1 MGLRLGA
8 RVLVVGWVI
17 AVSAA
22 CRAAPLPAD
31 LTLRDGD
38 IVFQHSRSAQSKA
51 VALATRSEWTHMG
64 LVWIKDGEPWVLE
77 AIQPVKLTPLAD
89 WAARGIR
96 GRLVIKR
103 LREAERLLTP
113 ASVARLHE
121 LGAAWLGRP
130 YDPLFQWDDDRLYCS
145 ELVYKL
151 LDRAAG
157 VQVGELRKAKDFN
170 LASPDVQ
177 RLMAK
182 RFGRPGARLNP
193 EETVVSPQQIFEDP
207 KLVTVFEN

>member
-1 MGLRLGA
+1 MRGA
-8 RVLVVGWVI
+8 RFIAILLLV
-17 AVSAA
+17 APSAI
-22 CRAAPLPAD
+22 CRASPLPAD
-31 LTLRDGD
+31 LKLRDGD

-51 VALATRSEWTHMG
+51 VALATGSEWTHMG
-64 LVWIKDGEPWVLE
+64 LIWIKDGEPWVLE
-77 AIQPVKLTPLAD
+77 AVQPVKLTPLPD
-89 WAARGIR
+89 WAVRGIR

-103 LREAERLLTP
+103 LRDAEKVFSP
-113 ASVARLHE
+113 AAVTRLHA
-121 LGAAWLGRP
+121 LGTAWLGRP

-157 VQVGELRKAKDFN
+157 VQVGELRKAKDFD
-170 LASPDVQ
+170 LASPEVQ

-182 RFGRPGARLNP
+182 RFGRPGVRFDP